1 MGFNPTVGGLNPDP
15 LAGMKVH
22 WLQAFQS
29 VIKGVTNNG
38 VVDNAG
44 TNITPFYDGVTD
56 AAGTNYFVD
65 VPAVTENE
73 YEANPVASVTFQ
85 LFLATDSFDQT
96 GTNHNVTIYAGLSWG
111 YTYSAVDYAQLPL
124 NASRN
129 GGNMIL
135 TVPQTQSGRP
145 YFIFQTTTNLTAV
158 PWTWTPYTNFTGTG
172 SNMTFSVPATNSQG
186 WFKLVGGSG

>member
-1 MGFNPTVGGLNPDP
+1 M
-15 LAGMKVH
+15 
-22 WLQAFQS
+22 
-29 VIKGVTNNG
+29 
-38 VVDNAG
+38 
-44 TNITPFYDGVTD
+44 
-56 AAGTNYFVD
+56 
-65 VPAVTENE
+65 
-73 YEANPVASVTFQ
+73 
-85 LFLATDSFDQT
+85 FLATDSFDQT

-145 YFIFQTTTNLTAV
+145 YFIFQTTTNLTAG